1 MLTYLK
7 NKIRDRRFRSL
18 LKKCEISNESL
29 SDINN
34 MFSIGHTIHDIEHK
48 LEFFN
53 WSDSINLRKKPNYFK
68 YFNKVFED
76 GYNIKKID
84 SLFTKILCS
93 NFLDLLP
100 KNPIS
105 YENPDKLEQDIDN
118 IQEIIYLINNSAYKT
133 IFKPLE
139 KDEKKRFLEVV
150 KKNKDIFQHFRICDI
165 ENFCKENNFNFIN
178 PWVERYQKL
187 ISLIENDGDVE
198 LIYNKKNI
206 VIIQVFNNES
216 AKKFGSKKWCLKNKE
231 SWKEYVG
238 KKSQYFV
245 YNFNYHYEFEEHL
258 LGFTIKPKKKTKKGS
273 KSKVS
278 YIFDQENSLV
288 WDEDCELTK
297 KNAKEEG
304 VSKWIVKIGSLLF
317 KNQ

>member
-1 MLTYLK
+1 MLNYLK

-18 LKKCEISNESL
+18 LKKCDISNESL

-34 MFSIGHTIHDIEHK
+34 MFNIGHSIHDIEHK

-53 WSDSINLRKKPNYFK
+53 WSDSLNLRKKPNYFR
-68 YFNKVFED
+68 YFSKLFED
-76 GYNIKKID
+76 GHNITKID
-84 SLFTKILCS
+84 SLLTKILVS
-93 NFLDLLP
+93 NFLDFLP

-118 IQEIIYLINNSAYKT
+118 IQRKIHIINNSAYKS
-133 IFKPLE
+133 IFKSLE
-139 KDEKKRFLEVV
+139 KDQKKRFLEVIE
-150 KKNKDIFQHFRICDI
+150 KSKDIFEHFRICDI

-178 PWVERYQKL
+178 PCLERHQKL

-198 LIYNKKNI
+198 LIYNRNNI
-206 VIIQVFNNES
+206 VILQVFNSES
-216 AKKFGSKKWCLKNKE
+216 AKKFGSKKWCLKKTE

-278 YIFDQENSLV
+278 YIFDQENSIV
-288 WDEDCELTK
+288 WDGDCELTK

-304 VSKWIVKIGSLLF
+304 VSKWIAKIGSLLL
-317 KNQ
+317 KN